1 MSLHFGF
8 RNVHVCI
15 FGFDVFSGFGFA
27 SQDIYLHGYFSA
39 SIKLPS
45 DYTAGIVVAFYV
57 NLFSENTCR
66 LRRQHLKKKEEEEM
80 ALLTFSAVAGL
91 KPPCDADG
99 YHPVLYIEF
108 QRDQENERIEAK
120 ESHIM
125 EIQIN
130 GGTIAQKK
138 KKIDRKKR

>member
-45 DYTAGIVVAFYV
+45 DYTAGIVVAFYAEKAT
-57 NLFSENTCR
+57 F
-66 LRRQHLKKKEEEEM
+66 EEERRG
-80 ALLTFSAVAGL
+80 GL

-130 GGTIAQKK
+130 GGTIAQKVDFAYNFFTFFRS
-138 KKIDRKKR
+138 IQLACT

>member
-1 MSLHFGF
+1 MSM
-8 RNVHVCI
+8 
-15 FGFDVFSGFGFA
+15 FA
-27 SQDIYLHGYFSA
+27 SSDLMFFQALDLLLRIFTFMGILVLPLNYLLITLLELLLHSM
-39 SIKLPS
+39 
-45 DYTAGIVVAFYV
+45 
-57 NLFSENTCR
+57 

-130 GGTIAQKK
+130 GGTIAQKVDFAYNFFTFFRS
-138 KKIDRKKR
+138 IQLACT